1 MKKLPVAFLLLF
13 ALSVATAQT
22 PKELHE
28 TAKSFMQQ
36 ADYMNAVM
44 VLNRALEQDPQNTA
58 MSKDL
63 SLSYYFQRNIA
74 KAMETIIPLLDRA
87 DADDQCFQIAGM
99 IYKMSDSRKDLEKMY
114 RKGLARFPDS
124 GPLYNEL
131 GEYLWGQKNGE
142 AISLWEKGIEIDPSF
157 SKNYYNAAKYHFL
170 SSNLVWS
177 LLYGEIFINMDPY
190 GPKTPE
196 IKQLLLDGYKRLFV
210 DVNLEAA
217 NTDKT
222 PFVVQFL
229 KSMNAQTNVASLGIN
244 PETLSMIRTRFILDW
259 FNNPETFPCS
269 LFRYQQLLLQ
279 NGIFE
284 AYNQWIFGSPQNLGA
299 YQIWINTHADENAAF
314 LNFQKGRVFKVTD
327 HEYYHR

>member
-1 MKKLPVAFLLLF
+1 MKKSPVVFLLLF
-13 ALSVATAQT
+13 VLSVATAQT

-28 TAKSFMQQ
+28 TAKSFMHQ

-44 VLNRALEQDPQNTA
+44 VLKRALEQDPQNTA

-63 SLSYYFQRNIA
+63 ALSYYFQRNIA
-74 KAMETIIPLLDRA
+74 KALETINPLLDRA

-114 RKGLARFPDS
+114 RKGLTRFPDS

-131 GEYLWGQKNGE
+131 GEFLWDQKNGE
-142 AISLWEKGIEIDPSF
+142 AITLWEKGIEIDPSF
-157 SKNYYNAAKYHFL
+157 SKNYYNATKYYYL
-170 SSNLVWS
+170 ASNLAWS
-177 LLYGEIFINMDPY
+177 LLYGEIFINMEPY
-190 GPKTPE
+190 GSKTPE

-210 DVNLEAA
+210 DVNLESA
-217 NTDKT
+217 NTDQN
-222 PFVVQFL
+222 PFVVQFI

-244 PETLSMIRTRFILDW
+244 TETLSMIRTRFILDW
-259 FNNPETFPCS
+259 FNNPETYPFS

-299 YQIWINTHADENAAF
+299 YQIWINTHAEENAAF

-327 HEYYHR
+327 HEYYHH